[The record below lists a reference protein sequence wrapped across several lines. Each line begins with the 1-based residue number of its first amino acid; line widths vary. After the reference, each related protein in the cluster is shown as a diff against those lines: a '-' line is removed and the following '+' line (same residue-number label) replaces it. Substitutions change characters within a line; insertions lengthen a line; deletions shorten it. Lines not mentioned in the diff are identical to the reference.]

1 MNFEEE
7 VIVAPP
13 PTGQPAKKKRVIII
27 ANGGSLVE
35 FIQLQQQN
43 ELPSVIDGEVWA
55 INTTGTFMR
64 CDRVIHMDSLEK
76 YKEVWGE
83 AKYRQFATLKVPVYT
98 SEVSEDIPTS
108 VEYPLHQVVQEL
120 GLPYFNTTVA
130 YAVGLAIYEKFDEI
144 ALFGCDFTYA
154 NHHIAESGR
163 ACVEFWLR
171 YAIDR
176 GIRVVGGLTS
186 TLFDM
191 DTKQQLYGYRKTYQ
205 ELVAP
210 SAPE

>member
-13 PTGQPAKKKRVIII
+13 PTGQPTKKKRVVII
-27 ANGGSLVE
+27 ANGGSLFE
-35 FIQLQQQN
+35 YIQLQQQN

-55 INTTGTFMR
+55 INTTGTFIR

-176 GIRVVGGLTS
+176 GIRVVGALTS

-191 DTKQQLYGYRKTYQ
+191 DSKQQLYGYRKTYA
-205 ELVAP
+205 ELVALN
-210 SAPE
+210 APD